1 MTTTTFKQR
10 ALFLL
15 FWVLAST
22 AGLVVGLVGGSIV
35 GMPAS
40 LLLDM
45 LGLSILGMAVIGAV
59 YGAATGLAQWLTL
72 RYFVSWAGRW
82 ALYSAAGGSV
92 GFLVGYVAG
101 LAVEERMGDSIH
113 GLVLGASLGA
123 AQWFILRHAV
133 PWAWLWIAVSTV
145 GMGIVWSFPIAIMA
159 EGGIL
164 RLAVQT
170 TVYGVITGGC
180 LLWLMRQGEPDTPGG

>member
-1 MTTTTFKQR
+1 MTTTTFKER
-10 ALFLL
+10 AVFLL

-22 AGLVVGLVGGSIV
+22 AGLVLGLVGGTIV

-45 LGLSILGMAVIGAV
+45 LGLGILGMAVIGAV
-59 YGAATGLAQWLTL
+59 YGAAIGLAQWLTL
-72 RYFVSWAGRW
+72 RYFVSWASRW
-82 ALYSAAGGSV
+82 VLYSAAGGSV

-101 LAVEERMGDSIH
+101 LAVEERMGNSIH
-113 GLVLGASLGA
+113 GLVLGASLGV
-123 AQWFILRHAV
+123 AQWFILRRAV

-170 TVYGVITGGC
+170 IAYGVMTGGC
-180 LLWLMRQGEPDTPGG
+180 LLWLMRRGEPDTPGV